1 MFLSEEWFSKPQYAT
16 GGFREA
22 KNMKMRFPIR
32 GKKGQIH
39 TLEAVMAVIIMI
51 IFAFSVLQFY
61 SIPTYEA
68 QSVEEL
74 KERGKSAI
82 TALDE
87 SGNLEEWVSN
97 DDYDDLETALT
108 EMLPRDVA
116 FNLTVFSD
124 SLGGTVEG
132 SAVFGGV
139 TAARSRRSRFQIAWR
154 GQGHP
159 RTTSGSMCLHRPRAR
174 RPPDGGF
181 RPALALRRYAVS

>member
-39 TLEAVMAVIIMI
+39 TLEAIMAVIIMI

-74 KERGKSAI
+74 KERGRSAL
-82 TALDE
+82 TALDD
-87 SGNLEEWVSN
+87 SGKLREWVSN
-97 DDYDDLETALT
+97 DNYDDLKAALI
-108 EMLPRDVA
+108 EMLPRDVG
-116 FNLTVFSD
+116 FNLTVFSG
-124 SLGGTVEG
+124 SLGGTVVDD
-132 SAVFGGV
+132 AVFGGSPPSDKPV
-139 TAARSRRSRFQIAWR
+139 ATVNYMFRMSDTDSIGDLRYIRFQLWYI
-154 GQGHP
+154 
-159 RTTSGSMCLHRPRAR
+159 
-174 RPPDGGF
+174 
-181 RPALALRRYAVS
+181 

>member
-1 MFLSEEWFSKPQYAT
+1 
-16 GGFREA
+16 
-22 KNMKMRFPIR
+22 MKMRFPIR

-39 TLEAVMAVIIMI
+39 TLEAIMAVIIMI

-74 KERGKSAI
+74 KERGKSAL

-87 SGNLEEWVSN
+87 SGKLKEWVSN
-97 DDYDDLETALT
+97 DNYDDLQTALI
-108 EMLPRDVA
+108 EMLPNDVG

-132 SAVFGGV
+132 DAVFGGTPPLDKPIATV
-139 TAARSRRSRFQIAWR
+139 NYIFRINDTSDIGDVRYIRFQLWYI
-154 GQGHP
+154 
-159 RTTSGSMCLHRPRAR
+159 
-174 RPPDGGF
+174 
-181 RPALALRRYAVS
+181 